1 MLKFREE
8 EEENDDA
15 VEDEDDEE
23 EEDETQAVLAGAIGW
38 QGKLGTLGV
47 FETRWGLEGTS
58 GDLLAI
64 IRPCSLSTTSTNR
77 LNAWAFSSTLSV
89 ILSVTSTI
97 FCLRSRASL
106 LLWSILLATVWTA
119 DLSSSKLCCFV
130 NTRAGWEERVGSMER
145 CRWSGG
151 LEGAVWE

>member
-1 MLKFREE
+1 MLKFRE

-15 VEDEDDEE
+15 VEDEDDEVEE
-23 EEDETQAVLAGAIGW
+23 EEDETQLAGAIDW
-38 QGKLGTLGV
+38 PGKLGTLAV
-47 FETRWGLEGTS
+47 FETCWGLEVTS

-106 LLWSILLATVWTA
+106 LLWFILLATVWTA
-119 DLSSSKLCCFV
+119 DLSSSRLCCFV
-130 NTRAGWEERVGSMER
+130 NTRAD
-145 CRWSGG
+145 
-151 LEGAVWE
+151 

>member
-15 VEDEDDEE
+15 VEDEDDE

-47 FETRWGLEGTS
+47 FETRWGLEVTS

-151 LEGAVWE
+151 QEGAVWE